1 MKVNDTNVRIIYP
14 IQTLPQKHDDNGFTP
29 ILNELIQANEVYV
42 NVFNDYNFKS
52 DILSKKHASF
62 LYTYNLIN

>member
-1 MKVNDTNVRIIYP
+1 MKINDTNVRVIYP
-14 IQTLPQKHDDNGFTP
+14 IQTLPQKQDDNGFAP
-29 ILNELIQANEVYV
+29 ILNELIQANAVYV

-52 DILSKKHASF
+52 DILSKKHASI